1 MNTVLAIPGSL
12 RRASFNRA
20 LLRAAKDLAPPQISV
35 GVYEELGSIPLFD
48 EDLEART
55 SSGPEPVRRLREQVE
70 AADGL
75 LISTPEYNHS
85 VPGLLKN
92 AIDWLSRPAPREVL
106 TGKPVAITGA
116 SGGPW
121 GTRLAQAA
129 LRQILYATEC
139 IVLPSP
145 ALYLR
150 NAGTLVDEAG
160 DLTDVATRERL
171 ASFLAAFAAWMARVA
186 SSDSSGIT
194 AARR

>member
-1 MNTVLAIPGSL
+1 VKTVLAIPGSL
-12 RRASFNRA
+12 RKASHNRA
-20 LLRAAKDLAPPQISV
+20 LLRTAKELAPPETSIV
-35 GVYEELGSIPLFD
+35 VYEELSSIPLFD
-48 EDLEART
+48 EDVEART
-55 SSGPEPVRRLREQVE
+55 NGGPEPVRRLREQVD

-85 VPGLLKN
+85 IPGVLKN

-106 TGKPVAITGA
+106 VGKPVAVMGA

-129 LRQILYATEC
+129 VRQVLYATEC

-150 NAGTLVDEAG
+150 NAGTLFDEA
-160 DLTDVATRERL
+160 DNLTDAATRERL
-171 ASFLAAFAAWMARVA
+171 ATFMAAFDAWMVRVA
-186 SSDSSGIT
+186 SSDPSQIT
-194 AARR
+194 AVRK